1 MSRNASESLSRGSL
15 IHLSRLLL
23 RPGRT
28 DSDGSLPESLPEL
41 RVSLSRLDERAAFL
55 SLAQSHHVI
64 VRGLETLLEAER
76 KQFTRSA
83 AGWVEDA
90 LTAEQARIANA
101 LHFLHQICAAFRD
114 CGCDVT
120 VMKTL
125 DHWPDFGSDLDLYTN
140 AQPADISRLMEERF
154 GASLLERSWG
164 DCLANKWNFSVPDLP
179 EAVEI
184 HVSRLGQTGEQV
196 GIAATLAKR
205 ARQVSLGG
213 YQFQVPSIPDR
224 LMIST
229 LQRMY
234 RHFNFRLCDIED
246 TLEVGDAGRIDYEL
260 LRLLAND
267 AGIWEGV
274 ATYLKVVSDYAV
286 TYRGYGMDLPQFVS
300 VAAQFGGE
308 TLYYSK
314 GYLRVPIMPHSVWL
328 YGSELAHVLSRGEI
342 HNGVRLSLLPLLG
355 TAAAAKEKLTGSNQG
370 IW

>member
-1 MSRNASESLSRGSL
+1 MNRKASELLSHESL
-15 IHLSRLLL
+15 IRLSRLLL
-23 RPGRT
+23 RRKSEQLQGSSPQSLLEQSVDLGRE
-28 DSDGSLPESLPEL
+28 DEGES
-41 RVSLSRLDERAAFL
+41 FL
-55 SLAQSHHVI
+55 ALAQSHHVV
-64 VRGLETLLEAER
+64 VRALETLLGLER
-76 KQFTRSA
+76 ERR
-83 AGWVEDA
+83 GGLPVRWIENA
-90 LTAEQARIANA
+90 LTAEKARIANA
-101 LHFLHQICAAFRD
+101 LHFLDRICAAFHD
-114 CGCDVT
+114 FGCDVT

-140 AQPADISRLMEERF
+140 ASPADISRIMEERF
-154 GASLLERSWG
+154 GAELQQRSWG

-196 GIAATLAKR
+196 GIATTLASR
-205 ARQVSLGG
+205 ARKVSVGG
-213 YQFQVPSIPDR
+213 YQFHVPSIPDR

-234 RHFNFRLCDIED
+234 RHFNFRLCDIVD
-246 TLEVGDAGRIDYEL
+246 TLEVGDAGRIDYYL

-274 ATYLKVVSDYAV
+274 ATYLRIVSDYAA
-286 TYRGYGMDLPQFVS
+286 TYRASGLDLPQFVS
-300 VAAQFGGE
+300 IAGHFGGE

-314 GYLRVPIMPHSVWL
+314 GYLRVPILPHSVWL
-328 YGSELAHVLSRGEI
+328 YGSELAHVLSRGEL

-355 TAAAAKEKLTGSNQG
+355 TAAAAKQKLTGSNQG

>member
-1 MSRNASESLSRGSL
+1 MSRKASEVLSRKSL

-23 RPGRT
+23 RPSGLE
-28 DSDGSLPESLPEL
+28 SGGSSPETPLVPLATAAGEE
-41 RVSLSRLDERAAFL
+41 ERDNFL
-55 SLAQSHHVI
+55 SLAQSHHVV
-64 VRGLETLLEAER
+64 VRALEALLGLERERGAGIPVSWVESALAAER
-76 KQFTRSA
+76 
-83 AGWVEDA
+83 
-90 LTAEQARIANA
+90 ARIAKA
-101 LHFLHQICAAFRD
+101 LHFLDQISAAFND
-114 CGCDVT
+114 CAYDVT

-125 DHWPDFGSDLDLYTN
+125 DHWPDFGSDLDLYTD
-140 AQPADISRLMEERF
+140 APPGAICRLMEERF
-154 GASLLERSWG
+154 GAELQQRSWG
-164 DCLANKWNFSVPDLP
+164 DCLANKWNFSVPELP

-196 GIAATLAKR
+196 GIAATLASR
-205 ARQVSLGG
+205 ARQISVGG

-234 RHFNFRLCDIED
+234 RHFNFRLCDIVD
-246 TLEVGDAGRIDYEL
+246 TLEVGDARGIDYQL

-274 ATYLKVVSDYAV
+274 ASYLRVVSDYAA
-286 TYRGYGMDLPQFVS
+286 TYRGSGLDLPQFVS
-300 VAAQFGGE
+300 VASQFGGE

-314 GYLRVPIMPHSVWL
+314 GYLRVPIMPHSVRL
-328 YGSELAHVLSRGEI
+328 YGSELAHVLSRGEL

-355 TAAAAKEKLTGSNQG
+355 TAAAAKQKLTGSNQG

>member
-1 MSRNASESLSRGSL
+1 MSRTASELQSRESL
-15 IHLSRLLL
+15 IYLSRLLL
-23 RPGRT
+23 SCKSAR
-28 DSDGSLPESLPEL
+28 SDGSSAETPLEPP
-41 RVSLSRLDERAAFL
+41 VSLGRDGERENFL
-55 SLAQSHHVI
+55 ALAQSHHVV
-64 VRGLETLLEAER
+64 VRALEALLELER
-76 KQFTRSA
+76 DRRTALPVS
-83 AGWVEDA
+83 WVEDA
-90 LTAEQARIANA
+90 LAAERARIGNA
-101 LHFLHQICAAFRD
+101 LHFLDRICAAFHER
-114 CGCDVT
+114 GYDVT

-125 DHWPDFGSDLDLYTN
+125 DHWPDFGSDLDLYTT
-140 AQPADISRLMEERF
+140 ASPADIARLMEGRF
-154 GASLLERSWG
+154 GANLQHRSWG

-196 GIAATLAKR
+196 GIAATLASR
-205 ARQVSLGG
+205 AGQVSIGG
-213 YQFQVPSIPDR
+213 YQFPVPSIPDR

-234 RHFNFRLCDIED
+234 RHFNFRLCDIID
-246 TLEVGDAGRIDYEL
+246 TLEVGDADRIDYQL

-274 ATYLKVVSDYAV
+274 ATYLKVVSDYAA
-286 TYRGYGMDLPQFVS
+286 TYRGSGLDLPQFVS
-300 VAAQFGGE
+300 VAGQFGGE

-342 HNGVRLSLLPLLG
+342 HNGVRLSLLPQLG
-355 TAAAAKEKLTGSNQG
+355 TAAAAKQKLTGSNHG

>member
-1 MSRNASESLSRGSL
+1 MSRNASEFLSRQSL

-23 RPGRT
+23 RPRGS
-28 DSDGSLPESLPEL
+28 DSDNSSPETLPALAGT
-41 RVSLSRLDERAAFL
+41 LDRDAERENFL
-55 SLAQSHHVI
+55 ALARSHHVV
-64 VRGLETLLEAER
+64 VRGLEVLLALER
-76 KQFTRSA
+76 GRGIGLPV
-83 AGWVEDA
+83 GWVEDA
-90 LTAEQARIANA
+90 LAGERARIANA
-101 LHFLHQICAAFRD
+101 LHFLDRIGAAFHD
-114 CGCDVT
+114 CGYDVT

-125 DHWPDFGSDLDLYTN
+125 DHWPDFGSDLDLYTD
-140 AQPADISRLMEERF
+140 ASPADISRLMEEHF
-154 GASLLERSWG
+154 GATLLERSWG

-196 GIAATLAKR
+196 GIAATLAHR
-205 ARQVSLGG
+205 ARRVNMGG

-234 RHFNFRLCDIED
+234 RHFNFRLCDIVD
-246 TLEVGDAGRIDYEL
+246 TLEVGDAGHIDYEL

-274 ATYLKVVSDYAV
+274 ATYLRVVSDYAA
-286 TYRGYGMDLPQFVS
+286 TYRGAGLDLPQFVS
-300 VAAQFGGE
+300 VAGRFGGE
-308 TLYYSK
+308 TLFYSK
-314 GYLRVPIMPHSVWL
+314 GYLRVPIMPQSVLL
-328 YGSELAHVLSRGEI
+328 YGSELAHVLGRGEI